1 MASLA
6 HAATGLGEGMLQQR
20 EQTRQQ
26 GRYDQQFGLQERG
39 VALQERGFEADKN
52 WREETFARGEMEK
65 LDKILSDPKLNLRYN
80 TRQIAD
86 FHDRRQELHKRW
98 PSVFS
103 EGRYRTPDESLA
115 AEAPKPDTAPSPTPG
130 ATPTATGEL
139 RNPSLFG
146 TPRPYETGIADPLAG
161 STSPNYVPPP
171 PQQGPPAPA
180 DYQPI
185 TDEAV
190 SGLMRETDPRF
201 NMQQNALRPQ
211 ASQPAA
217 APAAPAP
224 APRPD
229 GRPQPG
235 MSNRSVI
242 ELHMEQQI
250 IRAARQSKDPSLAPE
265 VQMELEDRVLDK
277 ITKYSAYNRAAAE
290 ELFTRI
296 QAGEFSDTAQ
306 QSRAESQE
314 RIDAS
319 QDERFVFKPRELAIA
334 EDANAIRRAAALA
347 EKMDKQRLT
356 EKDRLE
362 LEMTVRK
369 YNLSVAQFRA
379 ELAVKKQEAVKRGLD
394 INKMM
399 TDPTWQQEF
408 QNEIALKYGYSQ
420 APYSDTFRPGPAIG
434 LLRDATGGR
443 VGGTPS
449 GPGSGQGKV
458 FNRKAFLEGTKN
470 ALTPEQQK
478 QEIQKMQKAGY
489 TIQ

>member
-26 GRYDQQFGLQERG
+26 DRYNQQIGLQERG
-39 VALQERGFEADKN
+39 VALQERGVQLDDD
-52 WREETFARGEMEK
+52 WRKETFARGQMEK
-65 LDKILSDPKLNLRYN
+65 LRLLKADPRYN
-80 TRQIAD
+80 RKYNIRQQAEHDDQIA
-86 FHDRRQELHKRW
+86 ELEARF
-98 PSVFS
+98 PNVFAQPT
-103 EGRYRTPDESLA
+103 YRTPDATRA
-115 AEAPKPDTAPSPTPG
+115 AEDPATRNAAAP
-130 ATPTATGEL
+130 TGEL

-146 TPRPYETGIADPLAG
+146 AARPYETGIADPLAG
-161 STSPNYVPPP
+161 STNPNYVPPP

-185 TDEAV
+185 TDDAV
-190 SGLMRETDPRF
+190 SSLMRETDPRF

-217 APAAPAP
+217 APAAPAAP
-224 APRPD
+224 AAAPRPD

-235 MSNRSVI
+235 MSNRTVI
-242 ELHMEQQI
+242 ETAMEQNI
-250 IRAARQSKDPSLAPE
+250 IKAFRESKDDSYAPDVQSDLAKE
-265 VQMELEDRVLDK
+265 AMGLVMQ
-277 ITKYSAYNRAAAE
+277 YSQYNREAAE
-290 ELFTRI
+290 ALFTRI
-296 QAGEFSDTAQ
+296 QAGEFSATAE
-306 QSRAESQE
+306 QSRDESQE
-314 RIDAS
+314 RIAS
-319 QDERFVFKPRELAIA
+319 SRDERLKFKPRELAIA
-334 EDANAIRRAAALA
+334 EDLNTIKRAAALA
-347 EKMDKQRLT
+347 EKMDKQRLSDK
-356 EKDRLE
+356 ERNQLE
-362 LEMTVRK
+362 LDLRK
-369 YNLSVAQFRA
+369 YGLSVAQFRA

-449 GPGSGQGKV
+449 GEGSGKGKV
-458 FNRKAFLEGTKN
+458 FNKKAFLEGTKGT
-470 ALTPEQQK
+470 LTPDQQK
-478 QEIQKMQKAGY
+478 LEIQKMQRNGY